1 MYNNHILQKQSGLLD
16 RCIDAFC
23 CTIVLIV
30 VLSIMLGLHP
40 VYIASGSMAP
50 TLPTG
55 TICIARD
62 INAGNYRPQ
71 RGDIVVFQSE
81 MGNDMLLAKR
91 LIGLPGDTLFA
102 ENDVLF
108 INGEYYDTI
117 PGTGDWIADVPDGY
131 VFFLGDNR
139 GNSCDSRYFGCI
151 ALDQLTTK
159 ILFSLPFS

>member
-1 MYNNHILQKQSGLLD
+1 MYYNHTLQQQSDLLERFVNAVCNAIILILG
-16 RCIDAFC
+16 
-23 CTIVLIV
+23 
-30 VLSIMLGLHP
+30 LSIILGLRP

-55 TICIARD
+55 SICIARD
-62 INAGNYRPQ
+62 IDAESRLPE
-71 RGDIVVFQSE
+71 RGDIVLFYPEAGS
-81 MGNDMLLAKR
+81 DTLFAKR
-91 LIGLPGDTLFA
+91 VIGLPGDTLWA
-102 ENDVLF
+102 EDDVLT

-117 PGTGDWIADVPDGY
+117 PGTGDWIADVPDGC

-151 ALDQLTTK
+151 ALEQLTTK

>member
-71 RGDIVVFQSE
+71 RGDIVVFRSE
-81 MGNDMLLAKR
+81 IGNDMLLVKR
-91 LIGLPGDTLFA
+91 LIGLPGDTLLA
-102 ENDVLF
+102 EDDVLT

-117 PGTGDWIADVPDGY
+117 PGTGDWIADVPDSY

-151 ALDQLTTK
+151 ALEQLTTK

>member
-1 MYNNHILQKQSGLLD
+1 MYYNHTLQQQSDLLERFVNAVCNAIIL
-16 RCIDAFC
+16 I
-23 CTIVLIV
+23 
-30 VLSIMLGLHP
+30 LGLSLILGLRP
-40 VYIASGSMAP
+40 VYIASGSMTP

-62 INAGNYRPQ
+62 INAGNYRPK

-81 MGNDMLLAKR
+81 MGNDMLLVKR
-91 LIGLPGDTLFA
+91 LIGLPGDTLLA
-102 ENDVLF
+102 EDDVLT

-131 VFFLGDNR
+131 VFFLGDNW
-139 GNSCDSRYFGCI
+139 GNSYDSRYFGCI
-151 ALDQLTTK
+151 ALEQLTTK

>member
-55 TICIARD
+55 SICIARD
-62 INAGNYRPQ
+62 IDAGNYRPQ

-91 LIGLPGDTLFA
+91 LIGLPGDTLLA
-102 ENDVLF
+102 ENDVLT

-151 ALDQLTTK
+151 ALEQLTTK
-159 ILFSLPFS
+159 ILFPLPFS

>member
-1 MYNNHILQKQSGLLD
+1 MYNNRLPEKQSGLLD

-23 CTIVLIV
+23 CTIALIV

-40 VYIASGSMAP
+40 VYIVSGSMAP

-55 TICIARD
+55 SICIAQD
-62 INAGNYRPQ
+62 INAINHFPQ
-71 RGDIVVFQSE
+71 RGDIVLFYPEVDSNTLF
-81 MGNDMLLAKR
+81 AKR
-91 LIGLPGDTLFA
+91 LIGLPGETLFA

-117 PGTGDWIADVPDGY
+117 PGTGDWIADVPEGY

-139 GNSCDSRYFGCI
+139 GNSYDSRYFGCI
-151 ALDQLTTK
+151 SVENMSAK
-159 ILFSLPFS
+159 VLFYRS